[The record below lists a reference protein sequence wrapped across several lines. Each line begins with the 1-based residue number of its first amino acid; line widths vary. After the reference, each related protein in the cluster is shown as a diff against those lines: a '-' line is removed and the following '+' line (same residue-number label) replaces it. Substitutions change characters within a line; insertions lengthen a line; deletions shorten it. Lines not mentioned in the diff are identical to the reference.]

1 MRKADKK
8 QILRQKAQGIL
19 FLLSYFHF
27 WNRKWNN
34 QAEILLYNFQKTI
47 VLCSLFIIISYMSNS
62 LNKVQVIWNLTAEPE
77 VRETPNGQK
86 VATFSV
92 ATNRRWKDAS
102 GVMQEDTEFHNCVAW
117 RGLADI
123 AEQYM
128 HKWKKVYIEGY
139 LKTRSWD
146 DTAGVKRY
154 KTEIVSENVILLSS
168 ASGQDGGSYGSSA
181 ATTATESVQYD
192 EEKPRKA
199 KPKVEED
206 ISIEDIP
213 F

>member
-1 MRKADKK
+1 
-8 QILRQKAQGIL
+8 
-19 FLLSYFHF
+19 
-27 WNRKWNN
+27 
-34 QAEILLYNFQKTI
+34 
-47 VLCSLFIIISYMSNS
+47 MSNS
-62 LNKVQVIWNLTAEPE
+62 LNKVQIIGNLTAEPE
-77 VRETPNGQK
+77 IRETPNGQK

-102 GVMQEDTEFHNCVAW
+102 GMLQEDTEFHNCVAW

-128 HKWKKVYIEGY
+128 HKGKKVYVEWY
-139 LKTRSWD
+139 LKTRSWE

-154 KTEIVSENVILLSS
+154 KTEIVADNVILLSS
-168 ASGQDGGSYGSSA
+168 AWGSEASSA
-181 ATTATESVQYD
+181 GSPATED
-192 EEKPRKA
+192 AKPMEDEKPKRAKA
-199 KPKVEED
+199 KAEES

>member
-1 MRKADKK
+1 
-8 QILRQKAQGIL
+8 
-19 FLLSYFHF
+19 
-27 WNRKWNN
+27 
-34 QAEILLYNFQKTI
+34 
-47 VLCSLFIIISYMSNS
+47 MSNS
-62 LNKVQVIWNLTAEPE
+62 LNKVQLIGNLTAEPE

-86 VATFSV
+86 VATFSI
-92 ATNRRWKDAS
+92 ATNRKWKDAS
-102 GVMQEDTEFHNCVAW
+102 WVLQEEVEYHNCVAW

-128 HKWKKVYIEGY
+128 HKGKKVYIEWY

-154 KTEIVSENVILLSS
+154 KTEIVSDQVILLSP
-168 ASGQDGGSYGSSA
+168 AGSSWGGYEA
-181 ATTATESVQYD
+181 PSYTSVDSAPAEISAPKRTQAKAEES
-192 EEKPRKA
+192 
-199 KPKVEED
+199 

>member
-1 MRKADKK
+1 
-8 QILRQKAQGIL
+8 
-19 FLLSYFHF
+19 
-27 WNRKWNN
+27 
-34 QAEILLYNFQKTI
+34 
-47 VLCSLFIIISYMSNS
+47 MSNS
-62 LNKVQVIWNLTAEPE
+62 LNKVQLIGNLTAEPE

-86 VATFSV
+86 VATFSI
-92 ATNRRWKDAS
+92 ATNRKWKDAS
-102 GVMQEDTEFHNCVAW
+102 WVLQEEVEYHNCVAW

-128 HKWKKVYIEGY
+128 HKGKKVYIEWY

-154 KTEIVSENVILLSS
+154 KTEIVSDQVILLSP
-168 ASGQDGGSYGSSA
+168 AGSSGGGYETPSYA
-181 ATTATESVQYD
+181 SVDSAPAEISPSKRTQAKAEES
-192 EEKPRKA
+192 
-199 KPKVEED
+199 

>member
-1 MRKADKK
+1 MV
-8 QILRQKAQGIL
+8 
-19 FLLSYFHF
+19 FFTFY
-27 WNRKWNN
+27 
-34 QAEILLYNFQKTI
+34 T
-47 VLCSLFIIISYMSNS
+47 MSNS
-62 LNKVQVIWNLTAEPE
+62 LNKVQIIGNLTAEPE

-92 ATNRRWKDAS
+92 ATNRKWKDAS
-102 GVMQEDTEFHNCVAW
+102 GMLQEDTEFHNCVAW

-128 HKWKKVYIEGY
+128 HKGKKVYVEGY

-154 KTEIVSENVILLSS
+154 KTEIVADNVILLST
-168 ASGQDGGSYGSSA
+168 AGGSGSEGGSSYSQVDSA
-181 ATTATESVQYD
+181 PAEATPKKARAKA
-192 EEKPRKA
+192 EE
-199 KPKVEED
+199 E

>member
-1 MRKADKK
+1 
-8 QILRQKAQGIL
+8 
-19 FLLSYFHF
+19 
-27 WNRKWNN
+27 
-34 QAEILLYNFQKTI
+34 
-47 VLCSLFIIISYMSNS
+47 MSNS
-62 LNKVQVIWNLTAEPE
+62 LNKVQIIGNLTAEPE

-92 ATNRRWKDAS
+92 ATNRKWKDAS
-102 GVMQEDTEFHNCVAW
+102 GMLQEEVEYHNCVAW

-128 HKWKKVYIEGY
+128 HKGKKVYIEGY

-154 KTEIVSENVILLSS
+154 KTEIVSDNVILLGAPGGASEGGYS
-168 ASGQDGGSYGSSA
+168 APSVEDHA
-181 ATTATESVQYD
+181 PAEES
-192 EEKPRKA
+192 KPRKA
-199 KPKVEED
+199 KPKAEEE

>member
-1 MRKADKK
+1 
-8 QILRQKAQGIL
+8 
-19 FLLSYFHF
+19 
-27 WNRKWNN
+27 
-34 QAEILLYNFQKTI
+34 
-47 VLCSLFIIISYMSNS
+47 MSNS
-62 LNKVQVIWNLTAEPE
+62 LNKVQIIGNLTAEPE

-92 ATNRRWKDAS
+92 ATNRKWKDAS
-102 GVMQEDTEFHNCVAW
+102 GMLQEEVEYHNCVAW

-128 HKWKKVYIEGY
+128 HKGKKVYIEGY

-154 KTEIVSENVILLSS
+154 KTEIVSDNVILLGAPGGASEGGYSS
-168 ASGQDGGSYGSSA
+168 PSMEDQAPA
-181 ATTATESVQYD
+181 EES
-192 EEKPRKA
+192 KPRKA
-199 KPKVEED
+199 KPKAEEE

>member
-1 MRKADKK
+1 
-8 QILRQKAQGIL
+8 
-19 FLLSYFHF
+19 
-27 WNRKWNN
+27 
-34 QAEILLYNFQKTI
+34 
-47 VLCSLFIIISYMSNS
+47 MSNS
-62 LNKVQVIWNLTAEPE
+62 LNKVQIIGNLTADPE

-92 ATNRRWKDAS
+92 ATNRKWKDAS
-102 GVMQEDTEFHNCVAW
+102 GILQEEVEYHNCVAW

-123 AEQYM
+123 LEQYTS
-128 HKWKKVYIEGY
+128 KGKKVYIEWY

-154 KTEIVSENVILLSS
+154 KTEIVSENVILLTSP
-168 ASGQDGGSYGSSA
+168 GGSRPETTTETENEFPDDDFQKAEKAKKA
-181 ATTATESVQYD
+181 ATPTKTRAKAEES
-192 EEKPRKA
+192 
-199 KPKVEED
+199 

>member
-1 MRKADKK
+1 
-8 QILRQKAQGIL
+8 
-19 FLLSYFHF
+19 
-27 WNRKWNN
+27 
-34 QAEILLYNFQKTI
+34 
-47 VLCSLFIIISYMSNS
+47 MSNS
-62 LNKVQVIWNLTAEPE
+62 LNKVQVIGNLTAEPE

-92 ATNRRWKDAS
+92 ATNRKWKDAS
-102 GVMQEDTEFHNCVAW
+102 GVLQEDTEFHNCVAW

-128 HKWKKVYIEGY
+128 HKGKKVYVEGY

-154 KTEIVSENVILLSS
+154 KTEIVAENVILLSS
-168 ASGQDGGSYGSSA
+168 ANGGSESGTSYSQTDSTPMETSA
-181 ATTATESVQYD
+181 PKKTRA
-192 EEKPRKA
+192 
-199 KPKVEED
+199 KVEEE

>member
-1 MRKADKK
+1 
-8 QILRQKAQGIL
+8 
-19 FLLSYFHF
+19 
-27 WNRKWNN
+27 
-34 QAEILLYNFQKTI
+34 
-47 VLCSLFIIISYMSNS
+47 MSNS

-128 HKWKKVYIEGY
+128 HKWKKVYVEGY

-168 ASGQDGGSYGSSA
+168 PAGQEGGSYGSSSSSPA
-181 ATTATESVQYD
+181 ATESVQHD
-192 EEKPRKA
+192 EEKPRKS

>member
-1 MRKADKK
+1 
-8 QILRQKAQGIL
+8 
-19 FLLSYFHF
+19 
-27 WNRKWNN
+27 
-34 QAEILLYNFQKTI
+34 
-47 VLCSLFIIISYMSNS
+47 MSNS
-62 LNKVQVIWNLTAEPE
+62 LNKVQLIGNLTSEPE

-92 ATNRRWKDAS
+92 ATNRKWKDAS
-102 GVMQEDTEFHNCVAW
+102 GMLQEDTEFHNCVAW

-128 HKWKKVYIEGY
+128 HKGKKVYVEGY

-146 DTAGVKRY
+146 DTTGTKRY
-154 KTEIVSENVILLSS
+154 KTEIVADNVILLS
-168 ASGQDGGSYGSSA
+168 AAGGSEGASSYA
-181 ATTATESVQYD
+181 SNDSYSQ
-192 EEKPRKA
+192 EEPRVKKS

>member
-1 MRKADKK
+1 
-8 QILRQKAQGIL
+8 
-19 FLLSYFHF
+19 
-27 WNRKWNN
+27 
-34 QAEILLYNFQKTI
+34 
-47 VLCSLFIIISYMSNS
+47 MSNS
-62 LNKVQVIWNLTAEPE
+62 LNKVQIIGNLTAEPE

-92 ATNRRWKDAS
+92 ATNRKWKDAS
-102 GVMQEDTEFHNCVAW
+102 WVLQEDTEFHNCVAW

-128 HKWKKVYIEGY
+128 HKGKKVYVEWY
-139 LKTRSWD
+139 LKTRNWE

-154 KTEIVSENVILLSS
+154 KTEIVSDNVILLSS
-168 ASGQDGGSYGSSA
+168 PGGAEGGNYGGSSSA
-181 ATTATESVQYD
+181 SSMPAMDDSAPA
-192 EEKPRKA
+192 EEPRVKKS
-199 KPKVEED
+199 KPKAEEE

>member
-1 MRKADKK
+1 
-8 QILRQKAQGIL
+8 
-19 FLLSYFHF
+19 
-27 WNRKWNN
+27 
-34 QAEILLYNFQKTI
+34 
-47 VLCSLFIIISYMSNS
+47 MSNS
-62 LNKVQVIWNLTAEPE
+62 LNKVQIIGNLTAEPE

-92 ATNRRWKDAS
+92 ATNRKWKDAS
-102 GVMQEDTEFHNCVAW
+102 GMLQEEVEYHNCVAW

-128 HKWKKVYIEGY
+128 HKGKKVYVEGY

-154 KTEIVSENVILLSS
+154 KTEIVSDNVILLSS
-168 ASGQDGGSYGSSA
+168 PGGSNGWESYSQSDA
-181 ATTATESVQYD
+181 APAEQTA
-192 EEKPRKA
+192 PRKSKA
-199 KPKVEED
+199 KAEES

>member
-1 MRKADKK
+1 
-8 QILRQKAQGIL
+8 
-19 FLLSYFHF
+19 
-27 WNRKWNN
+27 
-34 QAEILLYNFQKTI
+34 
-47 VLCSLFIIISYMSNS
+47 MSNS

-92 ATNRRWKDAS
+92 ATNRKWKDAS
-102 GVMQEDTEFHNCVAW
+102 GVLQEDTEFHNCVAW

-128 HKWKKVYIEGY
+128 HKGKKVYVEGY

-146 DTAGVKRY
+146 DTAWVKRY
-154 KTEIVSENVILLSS
+154 KTEIVAENVILLSS
-168 ASGQDGGSYGSSA
+168 PAGRDEHGGGYTAIADSA
-181 ATTATESVQYD
+181 PQEV
-192 EEKPRKA
+192 EKSHKA
-199 KPKVEED
+199 RPKPEED
-206 ISIEDIP
+206 ITIEDIP